1 MSVLEN
7 NMLSILNDTTYYCF
21 REFVCFVHMILQ
33 CWAGHMKFKFFIHPI
48 FDGMS
53 HGRLTMDDPGIS
65 TPAPTET
72 DLRGKGYLLRKRNS
86 TR

>member
-1 MSVLEN
+1 MIPHIIVSE
-7 NMLSILNDTTYYCF
+7 IL
-21 REFVCFVHMILQ
+21 FVFHMILQ
-33 CWAGHMKFKFFIHPI
+33 CWAGHMKFKFLIHPVL
-48 FDGMS
+48 DGMS

-72 DLRGKGYLLRKRNS
+72 DLRGKGYLLRKHNS